1 MSEVATQP
9 IIIRK
14 ARRQKHGHHGGAW
27 KVAYADFVTAM
38 MAFFL
43 VMWLIGVGTREQKA
57 AISEYFK
64 NPSMTPG
71 AATMAPP
78 GKAGPGGASDSM
90 IQLGGAMDL
99 PRGPGAD
106 KHGAPVIK
114 KDVKDAR
121 EQARRQD
128 KARLE
133 ELMKDLNAAIQSSQA
148 MAPFKDQ
155 LLLDITPEGLRIQIV
170 DKLNRPMFDMGSAK
184 LKPYTADILHELGES
199 IDGVPNKISISGHTD
214 DAQYAGEHNYS
225 NWELSADRGN
235 AARRALIAGGLEAT
249 KISRVVGLAASVP
262 FDKQDPADPINRR
275 ISIIVMTTQAEN
287 AARSQEMADGKD
299 ALPPAPASPSPT
311 PKAPVLPA
319 VRPGPTTAQARLPAT
334 PAVLRATTAPDAQ
347 ANVDQLS
354 AKPASP

>member
-1 MSEVATQP
+1 MSEPAAQP

-71 AATMAPP
+71 AATVAPP
-78 GKAGPGGASDSM
+78 GKAGPGGASDSV

-99 PRGPGAD
+99 PRGPGAE
-106 KHGAPVIK
+106 KHGAPVVK
-114 KDVKDAR
+114 KDVKEAR

-148 MAPFKDQ
+148 LAPFKDQ

-170 DKLNRPMFDMGSAK
+170 DKLNRPMFDMGSAR
-184 LKPYTADILHELGES
+184 LKPYTVAILHELGGS
-199 IDGVPNKISISGHTD
+199 IDSVPNKISISGHTD
-214 DAQYAGEHNYS
+214 DAQYAGERNYS

-235 AARRALIAGGLEAT
+235 AARRALIAGGLEVG
-249 KISRVVGLAASVP
+249 KVSRVVGLAASVP
-262 FDKQDPADPINRR
+262 FDKQNPADPINRR
-275 ISIIVMTTQAEN
+275 ISIIVMTTQAEK
-287 AARSQEMADGKD
+287 AARSQEMADGKP
-299 ALPPAPASPSPT
+299 AVPTAPATPSPT
-311 PKAPVLPA
+311 PTPPVLPKQQ
-319 VRPGPTTAQARLPAT
+319 PGRTTAQARLPAR
-334 PAVLRATTAPDAQ
+334 PAVIRATTVLDVQ
-347 ANVDQLS
+347 TNLDQRS

>member
-1 MSEVATQP
+1 MSEGAAQP
-9 IIIRK
+9 IVIRK
-14 ARRQKHGHHGGAW
+14 ARRQKPGHHGGAW

-71 AATMAPP
+71 TATMAPP

-106 KHGAPVIK
+106 KHGSPVVK
-114 KDVKDAR
+114 KDVQAAQK
-121 EQARRQD
+121 QARAAD

-133 ELMKDLNAAIQSSQA
+133 ELMKQLNAAIQSSQA
-148 MAPFKDQ
+148 LAPFKDQ

-170 DKLNRPMFDMGSAK
+170 DKLNRPMFNIGSAA
-184 LKPYTADILHELGES
+184 LKPYTVQILHELGAS
-199 IDGVPNKISISGHTD
+199 IDGVPNKISIAGHTD
-214 DAQYAGEHNYS
+214 DAAYSGADNYS

-235 AARRALIAGGLEAT
+235 AARRALIAGGLEAD
-249 KISRVVGLAASVP
+249 KVSRVVGLAASVP
-262 FDKQDPADPINRR
+262 FDKQNPADPINRR
-275 ISIIVMTTQAEN
+275 ISIIVMTNQAEN
-287 AARSQEMADGKD
+287 AARSQEMAQGKE
-299 ALPPAPASPSPT
+299 LFPVTPTKPSTPAPPT
-311 PKAPVLPA
+311 AKA
-319 VRPGPTTAQARLPAT
+319 VRTTAQARLPSVAVR
-334 PAVLRATTAPDAQ
+334 PAMLAEAASGR
-347 ANVDQLS
+347 DQVPS
-354 AKPASP
+354 KPASP

>member
-1 MSEVATQP
+1 MSEDGTQP
-9 IIIRK
+9 IIIRRV
-14 ARRQKHGHHGGAW
+14 RRQKHGYHGGAW

-99 PRGPGAD
+99 SRGPGAD
-106 KHGAPVIK
+106 KHGAPVVK
-114 KDVKDAR
+114 KDIEDALK
-121 EQARRQD
+121 QARQAD
-128 KARLE
+128 KARLQ
-133 ELMKDLNAAIQSSQA
+133 ELMKQLNAAIQSSQA
-148 MAPFKDQ
+148 LTPFKDQ

-170 DKLNRPMFDMGSAK
+170 DKLNRPMFDLGSAR
-184 LKPYTADILHELGES
+184 LKPYTVQILHELGGS

-214 DAQYAGEHNYS
+214 DAPYTSEHNYS

-235 AARRALIAGGLEAT
+235 AARRALIAGGLEVD

-262 FDKQDPADPINRR
+262 FDKRNPADPINRR
-275 ISIIVMTTQAEN
+275 ISIIVMTAQAEN
-287 AARSQEMADGKD
+287 AARSQEMAGGKD
-299 ALPPAPASPSPT
+299 TLPTLPASSSPALST
-311 PKAPVLPA
+311 VQPDL
-319 VRPGPTTAQARLPAT
+319 TTAQARLPVLSVVIRPAPAT
-334 PAVLRATTAPDAQ
+334 EVHVSR
-347 ANVDQLS
+347 DQTS
-354 AKPASP
+354 SKPASP